1 MNLTMLSWAS
11 GKAFLV
17 SLLLTP
23 IVRDVFRAY
32 NVVDRPGRRKVHS
45 YPIPRVGG
53 VSIMVAYAF
62 ALLSLRGHGS
72 PFPAHWIQTVLS
84 GALIIFF
91 VGLLDD
97 FVNLRPNVKLLG
109 QIIAATTAFF
119 NGIRIENLDG
129 IVLPIWISLP
139 VRVFWLLLTTNALNL
154 IDGLDGLC
162 AGIGLWATLALFAAA
177 LTDGNA
183 TLAYTILPL
192 GGALLGFLF
201 FNFNPATVFLGD
213 SGALLTGFMLG
224 CFGILLTG
232 QHLTAGSAA
241 FLALALCVPLMDLG
255 LSIVRR
261 LLRNRPIFS
270 ADRGHSH
277 HRLLDRGLTVRR
289 SAAALYGAEI
299 AGAGFGLALY
309 WLSLGYHGPAQ
320 AALTLIVISL
330 ALLAAV
336 FGIRYLRYPE
346 FEVVGHFLFAG
357 GIRSAFAQKLRM
369 RQLKQ
374 SLAVART
381 QDEWWR
387 LVLDAAGEERW
398 IRLSWMNSGQVVH
411 DAVLNDRK
419 ACWSFTADLD
429 GGASIRVDGD
439 ESTARG
445 SSDLIAFLALLNGS
459 RQENRSKWL
468 S

>member
-97 FVNLRPNVKLLG
+97 FVNLRPNVKLPG

-232 QHLTAGSAA
+232 QHLTAGSAHSSLWPCA
-241 FLALALCVPLMDLG
+241 F
-255 LSIVRR
+255 R
-261 LLRNRPIFS
+261 
-270 ADRGHSH
+270 
-277 HRLLDRGLTVRR
+277 
-289 SAAALYGAEI
+289 
-299 AGAGFGLALY
+299 
-309 WLSLGYHGPAQ
+309 
-320 AALTLIVISL
+320 
-330 ALLAAV
+330 
-336 FGIRYLRYPE
+336 
-346 FEVVGHFLFAG
+346 
-357 GIRSAFAQKLRM
+357 
-369 RQLKQ
+369 
-374 SLAVART
+374 
-381 QDEWWR
+381 
-387 LVLDAAGEERW
+387 
-398 IRLSWMNSGQVVH
+398 
-411 DAVLNDRK
+411 
-419 ACWSFTADLD
+419 
-429 GGASIRVDGD
+429 
-439 ESTARG
+439 
-445 SSDLIAFLALLNGS
+445 
-459 RQENRSKWL
+459 
-468 S
+468 